1 MDGWII
7 WVTIALVAIFI
18 ELFTLGFAVICFA
31 VGALGAALVSYLGG
45 GLMWQLGSFSLL
57 SLVAMVTVRP
67 LAVRYFGGT
76 GRVRVKTNTN
86 ALVGRVAMVS
96 SEFKGGEGR
105 VVVDGD
111 DWKARAEND
120 LDEPFAVGERV
131 EIVEVESVVLI
142 IKKR

>member
-18 ELFTLGFAVICFA
+18 ELFTLGFAVVCFA
-31 VGALGAALVSYLGG
+31 FGALCAALVSYLGG
-45 GLMWQLGSFSLL
+45 GVMWQLGSFSLL

-67 LAVRYFGGT
+67 LALRYFIAKSGG
-76 GRVRVKTNTN
+76 RVKTNVN
-86 ALVGRVAMVS
+86 ALVGRVATVS

-111 DWKARAEND
+111 DWKARVEND
-120 LDEPFAVGERV
+120 TDEPFAVGERV